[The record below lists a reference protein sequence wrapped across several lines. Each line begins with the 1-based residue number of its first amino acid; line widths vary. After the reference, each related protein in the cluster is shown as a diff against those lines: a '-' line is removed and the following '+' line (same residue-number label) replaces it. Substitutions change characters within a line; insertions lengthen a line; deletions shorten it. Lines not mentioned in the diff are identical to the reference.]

1 MHSNNRCNSNSQW
14 SKCLVK
20 GNAYIGI
27 DGFHRNKNEDA
38 KISLN
43 VASVFQTEAGAAVL
57 KYLRS
62 ITIES
67 VHGAAVGN
75 DELRHAEGQRYI
87 VGLIETR
94 IRHAHKVKENE

>member
-1 MHSNNRCNSNSQW
+1 
-14 SKCLVK
+14 LVK
-20 GNAYIGI
+20 TNAYLGV
-27 DGFHRNKNEDA
+27 DGFHRNKSEDA
-38 KISLN
+38 KISLE
-43 VASVFQTEAGAAVL
+43 VASLFSTEAGKSVL

-75 DELRHAEGQRYI
+75 DALRHAEGQRYI

>member
-1 MHSNNRCNSNSQW
+1 
-14 SKCLVK
+14 LVK
-20 GNAYIGI
+20 TNAYLGV
-27 DGFHRNKNEDA
+27 DGFHRKQSEDA
-38 KISLN
+38 KISLE
-43 VASVFQTEAGAAVL
+43 VASLFSTEVGKSVL

-67 VHGAAVGN
+67 VHGAGVGN